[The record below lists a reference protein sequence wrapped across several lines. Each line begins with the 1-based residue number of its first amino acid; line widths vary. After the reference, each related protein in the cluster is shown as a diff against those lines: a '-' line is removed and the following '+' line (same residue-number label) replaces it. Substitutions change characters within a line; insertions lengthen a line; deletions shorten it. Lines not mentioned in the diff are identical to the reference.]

1 MKCTK
6 KMLAL
11 LLTLAMTFSLA
22 ACGGDTEKESKSDE
36 SAESDKSSEET
47 NETEDTNKTEETQEP
62 AESLLGTEDVTITF
76 WHCASD
82 EAGILMD
89 KYIEEFNNTN
99 EYGITVE
106 AVYQGQYSDAT
117 TLLNTITSAEN
128 WDELPDLM
136 QMDATGKMTYVN
148 SGKAYTIDDALADF
162 ADDTLLDGY
171 LAAALGNWA
180 YAGTQLG
187 LPFATSTTITYY
199 NKTLLSEAGWEE
211 APDTF
216 ADVIAL
222 YQDMQAANQTA
233 KVYQAVPNTPTLAN
247 WLGQIGSY
255 VVNNNN
261 GADAAATELAC
272 IDNGALETFLGEWK
286 AMYDA
291 GALLNENSSADKFI
305 AGEVAVMTSSSSN
318 VTTILEK
325 VGGNFEVGVSPY
337 LRVNEDASYGATVSG
352 SCLVMFDTEDAL
364 RKEASWYFMQYLT
377 GGDVQ
382 ADFAA
387 NTGYLPSHEAA
398 LENEIYVSTTAEYPQ
413 YVVAYDQLSDTPADM
428 RSVTVGPST
437 DFYYAIVQG
446 VSDMLAYDQTVEE
459 TVEIM
464 STELGDLLYEYAR
477 NNEVQ

>member
-11 LLTLAMTFSLA
+11 LLACTMGVSLT
-22 ACGGDTEKESKSDE
+22 ACGSSDTKK
-36 SAESDKSSEET
+36 
-47 NETEDTNKTEETQEP
+47 ETETEAAKETEAVKETEEVKETETAQAA
-62 AESLLGTEDVTITF
+62 AESLLGTQDVTITF

-89 KYIEEFNNTN
+89 KYIDEFNKNN

-117 TLLNTITSAEN
+117 TLLNTINSAEN
-128 WDELPDLM
+128 WSELPDLM

-148 SGKAYTIDDALADF
+148 SGKAYTVDDALVDYK
-162 ADDTLLDGY
+162 DDAMLDGY
-171 LAAALGNWA
+171 LEAALSNWT

-199 NKTLLSEAGWEE
+199 NKDLLAAAGWDE

-222 YQDMQAANQTA
+222 YEDMQAADQTA

-247 WLGQIGSY
+247 WLGQLGSY
-255 VVNNNN
+255 VVNNKN
-261 GADAAATELAC
+261 GADATATELEC
-272 IDNGALETFLGEWK
+272 IDNGALETFLTEWK

-291 GALLNENSSADKFI
+291 GALLNESSSADKFI
-305 AGEVAVMTSSSSN
+305 AGEVAVMTTSSSN

-325 VGGNFEVGVSPY
+325 VGDNFEVGVSPY
-337 LRVNEDASYGATVSG
+337 LRVNEDAAYGATVAG
-352 SCLVMFDTEDAL
+352 SCLVMFDSEDAL

-382 ADFAA
+382 ADFVA
-387 NTGYLPSHEAA
+387 NTGYLPSHKDA
-398 LENEIYVSTTAEYPQ
+398 LETEIYTSTIAEYPQ
-413 YVVAYDQLSDTPADM
+413 YEVAYDQLNNTPADM

-437 DFYYAIVQG
+437 DFYYAIMQG
-446 VSDMLAYDQTVEE
+446 TSDMLAYDQTVEE

-464 STELGDLLYEYAR
+464 AEEMGNLLYEYAR
-477 NNEVQ
+477 NNNVQ